1 MISRS
6 NIADGWSRRDLS
18 VKRRDI
24 PEVIDKKGCTE
35 FEQNVADGGAY
46 SWPDDR
52 STPGQRGNSIVAVEL
67 SSVLYTGG
75 EAFSV

>member
-1 MISRS
+1 M
-6 NIADGWSRRDLS
+6 
-18 VKRRDI
+18 
-24 PEVIDKKGCTE
+24 IDKKGCTE
-35 FEQNVADGGAY
+35 FEQNVADGRVY

-67 SSVLYTGG
+67 SPVLNTRGG

>member
-1 MISRS
+1 M
-6 NIADGWSRRDLS
+6 G
-18 VKRRDI
+18 VTRRDI
-24 PEVIDKKGCTE
+24 PDVIDKKGCTE
-35 FEQNVADGGAY
+35 FEQNVADGRVY

-67 SSVLYTGG
+67 SPVLNTRGG